1 MSKEIFLSR
10 TEIGILFRAPKIFI
24 KNDNTLHYSENVKNN
39 SNFFF
44 VKIIFLFKKKYGKVR
59 INTGMKIFFIK

>member
-10 TEIGILFRAPKIFI
+10 TEIGILFRVPKIFI

-44 VKIIFLFKKKYGKVR
+44 VKIVFLFKKNMVKFELIR
-59 INTGMKIFFIK
+59 E

>member
-44 VKIIFLFKKKYGKVR
+44 VKIIFLFKKNMVKFELIR
-59 INTGMKIFFIK
+59 E